1 MLYPLLFHPITKPKV
16 WGSETWLLSGYGDD
30 QSVVANGFLKG
41 NSIGEV
47 LEIYMDE
54 LVGGKVYDRYGSLF
68 PLLFKII
75 DANDNLS
82 VQVHPDDEQAA
93 ATAHDNDDVRQL
105 GKTEMWVVT
114 KAEQDAS
121 IILGFARPTNAE
133 EVQKSLSEN
142 TITDLLQ
149 VVPVK
154 KDDVALIP
162 AGTVH
167 ALRKGTQVAE
177 IQETSDIT
185 YRLYDYNRPGLDGRL
200 RELHIPQAL
209 QVLRY
214 DALPQPLTEV
224 KDTRPVTNLA
234 DDPHFTTNRLRFS
247 GTLQRDY
254 ARYDSFVVY
263 ICLNGEA
270 EIRHEDGSATL
281 KAGQTCLVP
290 ACLPDIQLVSKG
302 ECDILETLITN

>member
-154 KDDVALIP
+154 KDD
-162 AGTVH
+162 
-167 ALRKGTQVAE
+167 
-177 IQETSDIT
+177 
-185 YRLYDYNRPGLDGRL
+185 
-200 RELHIPQAL
+200 
-209 QVLRY
+209 
-214 DALPQPLTEV
+214 
-224 KDTRPVTNLA
+224 
-234 DDPHFTTNRLRFS
+234 
-247 GTLQRDY
+247 
-254 ARYDSFVVY
+254 
-263 ICLNGEA
+263 
-270 EIRHEDGSATL
+270 
-281 KAGQTCLVP
+281 
-290 ACLPDIQLVSKG
+290 
-302 ECDILETLITN
+302 

>member
-1 MLYPLLFHPITKPKV
+1 MLYPLLFHPITKSKV

-30 QSVVANGFLKG
+30 QSVVANGFLEG
-41 NSIGEV
+41 NSIGD
-47 LEIYMDE
+47 LMEIYMDE

-68 PLLFKII
+68 PLLFKMI

-93 ATAHDNDDVRQL
+93 AMTSDGDTRQL

-114 KAEQDAS
+114 KAEKDAS
-121 IILGFARPTNAE
+121 IILGFTRPTSSG

-149 VVPVK
+149 VVPVRK
-154 KDDVALIP
+154 YDVALIP

-167 ALRKGTQVAE
+167 ALCKGTQVAE

-214 DALPQPLTEV
+214 EAMPRPLLSVE
-224 KDTRPVTNLA
+224 DTRPVARLA

-247 GTLQRDY
+247 GSLQRDY

-263 ICLNGEA
+263 MCLEGET
-270 EIRHEDGSATL
+270 EIRYEDGSVTL
-281 KAGQTCLVP
+281 TAGQTCLVP
-290 ACLPDIQLVSKG
+290 ACLPDILLVAKG
-302 ECDILETLITN
+302 DCDIVETLIAN

>member
-1 MLYPLLFHPITKPKV
+1 MLYPLLFHPIVKSKV

-30 QSVVANGFLKG
+30 QSVVANGFLEG

-54 LVGGKVYDRYGSLF
+54 LAGGKVYDRYGTLF
-68 PLLFKII
+68 PLLFKNI

-82 VQVHPDDEQAA
+82 VQVHPDDEQVAA
-93 ATAHDNDDVRQL
+93 MTSGSDIQQL

-114 KAEQDAS
+114 RAEKDAS
-121 IILGFARPTNAE
+121 IILGFTRPTSAE

-167 ALRKGTQVAE
+167 ALCKGTQVIE

-185 YRLYDYNRPGLDGRL
+185 YRLYDYNRPGLDGSL

-214 DALPQPLTEV
+214 EAMPRPLLTIE
-224 KDTRPVTNLA
+224 DTRPATRLA
-234 DDPHFTTNRLRFS
+234 DDPHFTANRLRFAGS
-247 GTLQRDY
+247 LQRDY

-263 ICLNGEA
+263 MCLKGEA
-270 EIRHEDGSATL
+270 EIRYEDGTL
-281 KAGQTCLVP
+281 TLTAGQTCLIP
-290 ACLPDIQLVSKG
+290 ACLPDILLVSKSG
-302 ECDILETLITN
+302 CDIVETLIAN

>member
-1 MLYPLLFHPITKPKV
+1 MLYPLLFHPITKSKV

-30 QSVVANGFLKG
+30 QSVVANGFLEG
-41 NSIGEV
+41 NSLGEL

-54 LVGGKVYDRYGSLF
+54 LVGGKVYDRFGSLF

-75 DANDNLS
+75 YATDDLS

-93 ATAHDNDDVRQL
+93 AITQDSDMRQL
-105 GKTEMWVVT
+105 GKTEMWIVT

-121 IILGFARPTNAE
+121 IILGFTRPTSAD

-142 TITDLLQ
+142 TISGLLQ
-149 VVPVK
+149 VVPVR

-167 ALRKGTQVAE
+167 ALRKGTQVVE

-214 DALPQPLTEV
+214 EALPQPLTEV
-224 KDTRPVTNLA
+224 KDTRPVTNIA
-234 DDPHFTTNRLRFS
+234 NDPHFSTNRLRFS
-247 GTLQRDY
+247 GQLQRDY

-263 ICLNGEA
+263 ICLQGEA
-270 EIRHEDGSATL
+270 EIRYEDGSVTL
-281 KAGQTCLVP
+281 TAGQTCLVP
-290 ACLPDIQLVSKG
+290 ACLPDIQLVSEG
-302 ECDILETLITN
+302 GCDIVETLIAN